1 MLLYPIKLSEAKL
14 HDRIHKM
21 SVKLPMRIADFK
33 RQERERVLQTPY
45 EPEAYICRV
54 SQHIGEG
61 GKLNILSKPGPL

>member
-1 MLLYPIKLSEAKL
+1 
-14 HDRIHKM
+14 M